1 MTSSRIYD
9 ERFTLSFVT
18 RQLNVPVSHSW
29 YSLPDSKPVLLVS
42 NTNGLLTGLL
52 TYATGTNLISF
63 LRVLSY
69 LTVDNVDWVL
79 KPLLVYVHL
88 VRIILIN
95 TLYHKFCGR
104 DQSWLAVN
112 WKNLVN
118 NINNRIIQKPLQIK
132 YFIWLLNW

>member
-18 RQLNVPVSHSW
+18 RQLNVPASHSW

-42 NTNGLLTGLL
+42 NTNGLLTGLP

-79 KPLLVYVHL
+79 KPLLVYVHP
-88 VRIILIN
+88 VCIILIN

-104 DQSWLAVN
+104 DQFWLAVN
-112 WKNLVN
+112 RKNLVN